1 MQAGDDG
8 GLGQAGSSGGAWIW
22 AIMERRSQRD
32 VMAAL
37 GMECER
43 TKEQQGFLQGGCGEK
58 RTCLHGWWECEL
70 VQALWKTVWKFL

>member
-8 GLGQAGSSGGAWIW
+8 GLGQADSSGGAWIW

-37 GMECER
+37 GMGCER
-43 TKEQQGFLQGGCGEK
+43 TKEQQGCLQGGCGEPSY
-58 RTCLHGWWECEL
+58 
-70 VQALWKTVWKFL
+70 TVGGNVN

>member
-1 MQAGDDG
+1 MQAGGDG

-37 GMECER
+37 GMGCER
-43 TKEQQGFLQGGCGEK
+43 MKEQQEFL
-58 RTCLHGWWECEL
+58 
-70 VQALWKTVWKFL
+70 